1 MQYHQVVP
9 ESSADSYSPF
19 TTVDFSLMTP
29 GRKLL
34 KNSIRVEG
42 KIVARLNTTDP
53 WLPATYDAASSCV
66 TFDSNVKL
74 DNAIGAH
81 CFFDSFSTE
90 TQSAGVIE
98 NLQNYPR
105 FVSQHARATLAMDD
119 MLSSKLVAEQ
129 RGPYEINGNYSLQPV
144 ADQAWVQVSGT
155 VANEQ
160 TTQRSKPSFSIKPMT
175 AFNRMAGGDYSF
187 DRKGF
192 IRLSMILAN
201 NNNALFGGAGGASY
215 ALEELVCRFVTI
227 PDDGADEAMLMR
239 SYVNVVSS
247 MQSTATTISAR
258 VPSSQVNSVTMS
270 FAEQSH
276 LQSQEFSSTAL
287 ESIPLWDS
295 VEYLFAN
302 SMQNFITY
310 RIVDR
315 DDALIRGLESLESA
329 GHSQVSAKT
338 LTANKGEIM
347 GLAFEEFVNLSNQ
360 KFTINLVIR
369 DPLITQAPRDVFLYF
384 NSLLQM

>member
-1 MQYHQVVP
+1 MAMQYHQVVP

-42 KIVARLNTTDP
+42 KIVTRLNTTDP
-53 WLPATYDAASSCV
+53 WLPPNAAAASSCV

-144 ADQAWVQVSGT
+144 VDQAFVTGST
-155 VANEQ
+155 EQ
-160 TTQRSKPSFSIKPMT
+160 TLQRSKPSFSIKPMT
-175 AFNRMAGGDYSF
+175 AFNRQAGGDYSF

-201 NNNALFGGAGGASY
+201 NNNALFGGAGGATY
-215 ALEELVCRFVTI
+215 VLEDLVCRFVTI
-227 PDDGADEAMLMR
+227 PDDGADEPMLMR

-287 ESIPLWDS
+287 ESLPLWDS

-310 RIVDR
+310 RIVDM
-315 DDALIRGLESLESA
+315 DDSLRRGLESLESA

-338 LTANKGEIM
+338 LAANKGQIM
-347 GLAFEEFVNLSNQ
+347 GLAFEEFVDLSNQ

-369 DPLITQAPRDVFLYF
+369 DPLITQEPRDVFLYF